1 MLDTDVSAPAA
12 TRGPVPPDRRTGIA
26 RLVAIIAGIAGLL
39 LIGSVP
45 LLPVRMDDAT
55 VTWPEAG
62 TLESVNMPLIGYAPL
77 SIDVSVPCS
86 TIVESGRGVTLF
98 STAPVGGPNA
108 QQYGMIVRTQSAQTD
123 AETGEVRNPE
133 TLQVLVRDNLLLS
146 VPLSDLNP
154 GCSLRVTSD
163 DQQTRA
169 NVTGAGVDNTQVLD
183 EDKRPQI
190 VGLFTE
196 LDGPTPAGFGVT
208 VDVDAR
214 FTSSPSLLKLAAM
227 LLGAAAVVIAL
238 VALHVL
244 DRRDGRSDRRAL
256 PPGWW
261 RPTPYDGVVVGTLLL
276 WHIIGAN
283 TADDGYLLGMART
296 ADQAGYMANYFR
308 WWGVTEAPFGTPYYD
323 LLREMSQ
330 LSTASIWMRLPALL
344 LGIICWWVISREV
357 LPRLGAQVRRQP
369 VVLWTSGL
377 VFLTFWMVFNNGLR
391 PEPVVAVGVLL
402 TWASM
407 ERSIATR
414 RLLPAA
420 IAILVAGMTLN
431 ASPLGLICFAPL
443 IAGAKPVIQQIVR
456 RRGAVGVAASVLP
469 ILAVGSVPLLL
480 AFADQPLAS
489 LPAMQYAHSVGPD
502 VDWWNEYIRYQY
514 LMMDSPDGS
523 LTRKFAV
530 FTMFLS
536 IGVSLLVLLR
546 KGGRIPGTS
555 LGPPRRLIGTAI
567 GAPLLMMFAPTKWT
581 HHFGVYAGIGGAIA
595 GLAAAAL
602 AVTIARGSRRNRA
615 LFAAAVLFLL
625 TMCFH
630 SRNGWWYVSVFGVPW
645 WDKPPSISGFR
656 GATVLMALTIL
667 ALLLAAYWHV
677 REPYLKK
684 DTRMRRVWN
693 IPPLPVAAGLI
704 VLFAIAS
711 LGKGMVSQYPAYSVG
726 RSNIDALMGDSC
738 GLANDV
744 LVEENPTDNLL
755 TPVDGNVAGSLA
767 ADNVGFDPNG
777 VASDLTPDEN
787 NEVATGTA
795 NTVDTDDAGNQRT
808 SVGTTSGEGA
818 TGINGSSVALPYGLD
833 PQRTPVL
840 GTYTSGVHDTATLT
854 TGWYL
859 LPDDYQLV
867 TVAAAGRIRS
877 IDADG
882 QITEGTTLELE
893 FGRRTGASV
902 ESMGTV
908 VPIDIGPK
916 PAWRNMRVPADRVPA
931 GANVVRI
938 VAEDS
943 NVDPD
948 YWLAVT
954 PPRVPQTVTLNE
966 LVGSSQPVLLDWA
979 VGLNFPCQRPFGH
992 HDGIAEV
999 PAYRVLPDR
1008 PGARATN
1015 AWQDHFGGGP
1025 LGWTDMLV
1033 RADTMS
1039 TFLRDDWDRDW
1050 GDLQRFRPIDSSAA
1064 ESIEPRVDVVDRWGW
1079 YTPGPI
1085 VIDY

>member
-1 MLDTDVSAPAA
+1 MLDTDVAPPAA
-12 TRGPVPPDRRTGIA
+12 TRGPIPPERRTGTA
-26 RLVAIIAGIAGLL
+26 RLIAIIAGIAGLL
-39 LIGSVP
+39 LIVSVP
-45 LLPVRMDDAT
+45 FLPVRMDEPT
-55 VTWPEAG
+55 VSWPEGG
-62 TLESVNMPLIGYAPL
+62 TLQSVNMPLVGYAPL
-77 SIDVSVPCS
+77 SIDVSIPCS
-86 TIVESGRGVTLF
+86 AVVDSAQGTTLF
-98 STAPVGGPNA
+98 TTAPVGGPNA
-108 QQYGMIVRTQSAQTD
+108 QRYGMIVRTEGAQTD
-123 AETGEVRNPE
+123 PDTGELLDPGS
-133 TLQVLVRDNLLLS
+133 LQVLVRDNLILS
-146 VPLSDLNP
+146 TPLSDLNP
-154 GCSLRVTSD
+154 GCSLRVTSN
-163 DQQTRA
+163 DQATTA
-169 NVTGAGVDNTQVLD
+169 TVSGAGVDITQTLD

-190 VGLFTE
+190 VGLFTQ
-196 LDGPTPAGFGVT
+196 LTGPTPAGFGVT
-208 VDVDAR
+208 VDLDAR
-214 FTSSPSLLKLAAM
+214 FTSSPSLLKLVAM
-227 LLGAAAVVIAL
+227 LLGAASVVIAL
-238 VALHVL
+238 GALHVL
-244 DRRDGRSDRRAL
+244 DRRDSRSDRRTF

-261 RPTPYDGVVVGTLLL
+261 RPTRYDVIVVGTLGL

-296 ADQAGYMANYFR
+296 ADQAGYMSNYFR
-308 WWGVTEAPFGTPYYD
+308 WWGVTEAPFGAPYYD
-323 LLREMSQ
+323 LLRVMTQ
-330 LSTASIWMRLPALL
+330 VSTASVWMRLPALL

-357 LPRLGAQVRRQP
+357 LPRLGARVRREP

-377 VFLTFWMVFNNGLR
+377 VFLSFWLVFNNGLR

-420 IAILVAGMTLN
+420 IAVLVAGVTLN

-443 IAGAKPVIQQIVR
+443 IAGAKPVIQEIVR
-456 RRGAVGVAASVLP
+456 RRGGVGILASVLP
-469 ILAVGSVPLLL
+469 ILAAGSVPLLL

-489 LPAMQYAHSVGPD
+489 LPAMQHAHSVGPD

-530 FTMFLS
+530 FAMFLS
-536 IGVSLLVLLR
+536 VGVSLLVLLR

-555 LGPPRRLIGTAI
+555 LGPPRRLIGTVM

-625 TMCFH
+625 TICFH

-684 DTRMRRVWN
+684 GTPMRRVWN

-704 VLFAIAS
+704 VLFAVAS
-711 LGKGMVSQYPAYSVG
+711 LAKGMVSQYPAYSVG
-726 RSNIDALMGDSC
+726 RSNIDALMGNSC

-744 LVEENPTDNLL
+744 LVEPNPTDDML
-755 TPVDGNVAGSLA
+755 TPLNGNVVGTFA
-767 ADNVGFDPNG
+767 ANNVGFDPNG
-777 VASDLTPDEN
+777 VARDLTPDEN
-787 NEVATGTA
+787 AEAATGTA
-795 NTVDTDDAGNQRT
+795 NTVDTDDAGNQRAT
-808 SVGTTSGEGA
+808 VGTTSGEGS

-833 PQRTPVL
+833 PLRTPVL
-840 GTYTSGVHDTATLT
+840 GTYTTGVTDTATLT

-859 LPDDYQLV
+859 LPADYDLV
-867 TVAAAGRIRS
+867 TAAVAGRIRS
-877 IDADG
+877 IDSDG
-882 QITEGTTLELE
+882 LVTPGTSLEFE
-893 FGRRTGASV
+893 FGRNTGSSV
-902 ESMGTV
+902 ESLGTV
-908 VPIDIGPK
+908 LPIDIGPR
-916 PAWRNMRVPADRVPA
+916 PAWRNVRVPAASVPA

-954 PPRVPQTVTLNE
+954 PPRIPQTVTLNE
-966 LVGSSQPVLLDWA
+966 LVGSTQPVLLDWA

-1008 PGARATN
+1008 PGARSTN

-1025 LGWTDMLV
+1025 LGWTDMLLRV
-1033 RADTMS
+1033 DTMS
-1039 TFLRDDWDRDW
+1039 TFLKDDWHRDW
-1050 GDLQRFRPIDSSAA
+1050 GDLQRFTPIDPTAA
-1064 ESIEPRVDVVDRWGW
+1064 NSIEPRVDVVDRWGW

>member
-1 MLDTDVSAPAA
+1 MLDTDVPAPAA
-12 TRGPVPPDRRTGIA
+12 TRGPQPSGRRGGAA
-26 RLVAIIAGIAGLL
+26 RLVAIVSGIIGLL

-45 LLPVRMDDAT
+45 LLPVRMDDPT
-55 VTWPEAG
+55 VPWPESG
-62 TLESVNMPLIGYAPL
+62 TLQSVNMPLVAYAPL
-77 SIDVSVPCS
+77 SIDVSIPCS
-86 TIVESGRGVTLF
+86 TIVESEQGRTLF

-108 QQYGMIVRTQSAQTD
+108 QRYGMIVRTQSGSTD
-123 AETGEVRNPE
+123 ADTGETRDAGQ
-133 TLQVLVRDNLLLS
+133 LQVLVRDNLILS

-154 GCSLRVTSD
+154 GCSLRVTS
-163 DQQTRA
+163 TSEA
-169 NVTGAGVDNTQVLD
+169 TTATVSGAGVDVTQILD

-196 LDGPTPAGFGVT
+196 LTGAVPAGFGAT
-208 VDVDAR
+208 VSIDAR
-214 FTSSPSLLKLAAM
+214 FTSSPSLIKLLAM
-227 LLGAAAVVIAL
+227 LLGAAAVVISL
-238 VALHVL
+238 VALHLL
-244 DRRDGRSDRRAL
+244 DRRDSRSDRRTF

-261 RPTPYDGVVVGTLLL
+261 RPTRYDAVVVGTLGL
-276 WHIIGAN
+276 WHVIGAN

-323 LLREMSQ
+323 LLREMTQ
-330 LSTASIWMRLPALL
+330 ISTASVWMRLPALL
-344 LGIICWWVISREV
+344 LGIACWWVISREV
-357 LPRLGAQVRRQP
+357 LPRLGARVRKQP

-377 VFLTFWMVFNNGLR
+377 VFLSFWLVFNNGLR

-420 IAILVAGMTLN
+420 IAVLVAGVTLN

-443 IAGAKPVIQQIVR
+443 IAGAKPIIQEIVR
-456 RRGAVGVAASVLP
+456 RRGSAGVLASVLP
-469 ILAVGSVPLLL
+469 ILAAGSVPLLL
-480 AFADQPLAS
+480 AFADQPFAS
-489 LPAMQYAHSVGPD
+489 LPAMQHAHSVGPD

-530 FTMFLS
+530 FAMFLS
-536 IGVSLLVLLR
+536 VGVSLLVLLR

-581 HHFGVYAGIGGAIA
+581 HHFGIYAGIGGAIA

-602 AVTIARGSRRNRA
+602 AVTVARGSRRNRA

-625 TMCFH
+625 TICFH

-645 WDKPPSISGFR
+645 WDKPPSVSGFR
-656 GATVLMALTIL
+656 GATLLMVLTIL

-684 DTRMRRVWN
+684 SARMRRVWN
-693 IPPLPVAAGLI
+693 IPPLPVAAALI
-704 VLFAIAS
+704 VLFSVAS

-726 RSNIDALMGDSC
+726 RSNIDALLGDSC

-744 LVEENPTDNLL
+744 LVEQNPTDNLL
-755 TPVDGNVAGSLA
+755 IPINGDVTGTFA

-777 VASDLTPDEN
+777 VAGDLTPDEN
-787 NEVATGTA
+787 AEMATGTA

-808 SVGTTSGEGA
+808 TVGNTSGEGA

-840 GTYTSGVHDTATLT
+840 GTYTPGVHDPASLT

-859 LPDDYQLV
+859 LPADYDLV
-867 TVAAAGRIRS
+867 TVAVSGRIRS
-877 IDADG
+877 IDSDG
-882 QITEGTTLELE
+882 LITQGTSLELE
-893 FGRRTGASV
+893 FGRNTGASV
-902 ESMGTV
+902 ESLGSV
-908 VPIDIGPK
+908 LPIDIGPR
-916 PAWRNMRVPADRVPA
+916 PAWRNVRVPASSVPE

-938 VAEDS
+938 VSEDS

-954 PPRVPQTVTLNE
+954 PPRVPQTQTLNE
-966 LVGSSQPVLLDWA
+966 VVGSTQPVLLDWA

-1008 PGARATN
+1008 PGARSTN

-1025 LGWTDMLV
+1025 LGWTDMLLRV
-1033 RADTMS
+1033 DTMS

-1050 GDLQRFRPIDSSAA
+1050 GDLQRFTPIDSSAA
-1064 ESIEPRVDVVDRWGW
+1064 ESIEPRVTVDNRWGW
-1079 YTPGPI
+1079 YNQGPI